1 MNNNNVFLFLATG
14 FEEIEAVAV
23 IDVLRRTEIEITV
36 VSVTGEKLVVGTHG
50 ITVQADVLFAD
61 ADFSKGNML
70 ILPGG
75 MPGAK
80 NLDEYK
86 PLIQLINEYY
96 KAGKFLSAICAAP
109 MILGKMRLLR
119 NEEAIC
125 FPGYEEFLEDAV
137 LSKQRVVRSGKIIT
151 AKGAGCAIEFGLKIV
166 ETLKNKELADTVGK
180 NMIALNF

>member
-1 MNNNNVFLFLATG
+1 MSNNNVFLFLATG
-14 FEEIEAVAV
+14 FEEIEAVAI
-23 IDVLRRTEIEITV
+23 IDVLRRADIKTTV
-36 VSVTGEKLVVGTHG
+36 ISVTKEKLVVGTHD
-50 ITVQADVLFAD
+50 ITVLAD
-61 ADFSKGNML
+61 ALFTEMDFSTGNML

-80 NLDEYK
+80 NLEAYP
-86 PLIQLINEYY
+86 PLIKLISDYY
-96 KAGKFLSAICAAP
+96 KTGKFLSAICAAP

-125 FPGYEEFLEDAV
+125 FPGYEKFLEDAI

-166 ETLKNKELADTVGK
+166 ETLKGKELADTLAK
-180 NMIALNF
+180 AMIV